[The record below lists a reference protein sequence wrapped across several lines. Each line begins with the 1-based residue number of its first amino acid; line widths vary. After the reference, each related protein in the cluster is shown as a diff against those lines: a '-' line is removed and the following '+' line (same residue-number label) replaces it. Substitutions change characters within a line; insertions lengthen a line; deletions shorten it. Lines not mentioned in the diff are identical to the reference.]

1 MAIKVAQN
9 TVLSKIRKVV
19 TSKSFLKWA
28 LGTLGVILL
37 IMLINWYTIPE
48 AMVTRAV
55 RGTAEE
61 LVIGSVEVSE
71 YHSLQLRSERH
82 GIVLESFVEIG
93 DTVSKGQVLMRL
105 DTDDQQL
112 ELERL
117 MIEKENFEKNLEIKH
132 QSEYTHQKLVEELED
147 IQRDVNRGIRPQREL
162 ELAQRELQK
171 LEDDMQRVKLNQD
184 LNLTLKENQI
194 KQLRLDIEKM
204 TIRSPVD
211 GVITDIQA
219 REGDLVSAEA
229 VIFELIDSRR
239 LVVAEI
245 SEEDYNKVK
254 EGMNSTVRFLAY
266 PDEIF
271 KATVSQILPTANPI
285 TQRYKAYL
293 DVTIDNDRLTPGLT
307 GEVSVVAARRE
318 HAVLVPSQAVLGNHV
333 FKVTNSRISSTRV
346 EIGYRGLVTV
356 EIIEGLREG
365 DIVVLEEL
373 TRFKNGDL
381 VRLNWGSK
389 SGPSE

>member
-9 TVLSKIRKVV
+9 TVLAKIRKVV

-28 LGTLGVILL
+28 LGSLGVILL

-71 YHSLQLRSERH
+71 YHSLQLRSERQ

-132 QSEYTHQKLVEELED
+132 QSEYTHQKLVEELEN
-147 IQRDVNRGIRPQREL
+147 IERDVNRGIRPQREL
-162 ELAQRELQK
+162 ELAQRDLQK

-184 LNLTLKENQI
+184 LNLTLKDNQI

-229 VIFELIDSRR
+229 VIFELIDARR

-254 EGMNSTVRFLAY
+254 EGMSSTVRFLAY
-266 PDEIF
+266 PDELF
-271 KATVSQILPTANPI
+271 EATVSQILPTANPI

-293 DVTIDNDRLTPGLT
+293 DVEIENDRLTPGLT

-333 FKVTNSRISSTRV
+333 FRVTSSRVSSTRV
-346 EIGYRGLVTV
+346 EVGYRGLVTV
-356 EIIEGLREG
+356 EIVEGLREG

-389 SGPSE
+389 NGPSE